1 MVSRRK
7 FIKKTMLAGLSAVV
21 APQLLNAK
29 ERLLPQRQPVL
40 PKETSGVSRYLV
52 KKNNGLRITGTFLD
66 EISHDIPHQ
75 NWGENGSRISVT

>member
-7 FIKKTMLAGLSAVV
+7 FIEKTMLAGLSAVV

-29 ERLLPQRQPVL
+29 ERLLPQQQPVQ
-40 PKETSGVSRYLV
+40 PKENGDTSRYLV
-52 KKNNGLRITGTFLD
+52 KKDNGLRITGTFLD

-75 NWGENGSRISVT
+75 NWGE